1 MNEFH
6 DRTSAGRLLAV
17 ELARMEL
24 DKPVVLA
31 LPRGGVPV
39 AFEIAKVLK
48 APLDLLLVRKIG
60 LPAQPELAAA
70 AVVDGERVDIVLND
84 EVVAWAG
91 LDKET
96 IGALAQRELKE
107 IERRRRIYLSNR
119 QPTSVTGHTV
129 ILVDDGIATGT
140 TVRAALKALA
150 RRGAAHLVLAV
161 PVAPADTALSLRG
174 DVDDVVSL
182 LTPQSFFGIGE
193 FYRDF
198 HQLSDD
204 EVLAYLREA
213 SHFASSSEEGEV
225 DHSTS

>member
-1 MNEFH
+1 M
-6 DRTSAGRLLAV
+6 ALQ
-17 ELARMEL
+17 
-24 DKPVVLA
+24 KPVVLA

-39 AFEIAKVLK
+39 GFEIAKLLK

-70 AVVDGERVDIVLND
+70 AVVDGERVDIVVNE
-84 EVVAWAG
+84 EVASWAG
-91 LDKET
+91 LDNAAIEE
-96 IGALAQRELKE
+96 LAQEELKE

-119 QPTSVTGHTV
+119 EPVSVTGHTV

-161 PVAPADTALSLRG
+161 PVAPAETALSLRG
-174 DVDDVVSL
+174 DVDDVVCL
-182 LTPQSFFGIGE
+182 LTPHTFFGIGE

-198 HQLSDD
+198 HQLSDE
-204 EVLAYLREA
+204 EVLTYLREA
-213 SHFASSSEEGEV
+213 SHLTGSDEHGEEKEL
-225 DHSTS
+225 HRPTP